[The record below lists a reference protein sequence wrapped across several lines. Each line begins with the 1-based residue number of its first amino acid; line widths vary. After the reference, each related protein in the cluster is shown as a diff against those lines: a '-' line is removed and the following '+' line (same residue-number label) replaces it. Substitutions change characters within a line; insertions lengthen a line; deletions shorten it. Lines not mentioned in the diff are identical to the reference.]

1 MHKLEQEV
9 DTQPKGNITNP
20 QDPRQDPEIR
30 EVTLEVE

>member
-20 QDPRQDPEIR
+20 QDPEIR